1 MGNKLKDKLE
11 PNTDIQQN
19 ILRKIITT
27 AKLEYGG
34 FELQALL
41 GNIKKAYISITD
53 NKLRILDIYKYTL
66 ADENI

>member
-1 MGNKLKDKLE
+1 M
-11 PNTDIQQN
+11 
-19 ILRKIITT
+19 ITT

-53 NKLRILDIYKYTL
+53 NKLRILDICKYTL